1 MARFRSTKALVV
13 RYFTVLLI
21 ATVVCFAIFFAY
33 SINMYAQQILYCNEA
48 ALNICSNNFLYILK
62 GMDSFSQDVY
72 SNASFF
78 RLLAYRDANSSVS
91 QKLQYEYHLR
101 QTIQNGKSICG
112 ATFLFNVSGSTY
124 YYNYDKNFL
133 GGTVTRESMRMMRE
147 VRDYWVSASPSLL
160 TRWQILEVSGQ
171 VFLTTAWQL
180 NDLYLCSLLDLDSF
194 RNLYSDDEGS
204 IQYLFYT
211 GERLLTN
218 AEDIGL
224 ENVSVN
230 DLIAAGS
237 NVIRDLLNGH
247 LVWSQFFDP
256 YGIGLIGIIPL
267 SGVWELSQTVL
278 LLFVIILAL
287 LCTMFA
293 VVHSFISRI
302 LVYPLKQITS
312 VSQRLANAS
321 EAIPQPHDEN
331 LQEFVTIRNALNDL
345 VRQKSRL
352 EQENVSRAQEKEHA
366 LLQYYQLQ
374 TRSHFFLN
382 CLKSLYSMAESG
394 EAEKI
399 KRMIVAFSNHLRY
412 IFHDNLSLVNLS
424 SELAEVQDYYQ
435 IIQMDSPS
443 PLLLKIN
450 VPQDLMNCKVPPLI
464 VQTFLENSYKYN
476 SATEKLLCFTVRAD
490 AVDLEGNRYL
500 CLRMSDNGVGYSA
513 EMLDKL
519 KEDSEKF
526 EQYHVGISNIKRRIG
541 LIYKDKYQL
550 LFYNAQP
557 NGSACS
563 VIYLPF
569 DSSAV
574 EVKE

>member
-1 MARFRSTKALVV
+1 MARLRSTKALVI

-21 ATVVCFAIFFAY
+21 ATVVCFAGFFAY
-33 SINMYAQQILYCNEA
+33 SVNMYAQQILYCNEA
-48 ALNICSNNFLYILK
+48 ALNIYSNNFLYTLK
-62 GMDSFSQDVY
+62 GMESFSQDVY
-72 SNASFF
+72 SNESFF
-78 RLLAYRDANSSVS
+78 RLLAYRDANSAVS
-91 QKLQYEYHLR
+91 KKLQYEYHLR

-124 YYNYDKNFL
+124 YYHYDKNFL
-133 GGTVTRESMRMMRE
+133 GGIVNRDSMRMMRQ

-160 TRWQILEVSGQ
+160 TRWQVLEVDGH

-194 RNLYSDDEGS
+194 RNLYTDDGDS

-211 GERLLTN
+211 EDRLLTN
-218 AEDIGL
+218 AEDI
-224 ENVSVN
+224 ENVSVTG
-230 DLIAAGS
+230 LIAARS
-237 NVIRDLLNGH
+237 NVLRDLFNGH
-247 LVWSQFFDP
+247 LVWSRFFDP
-256 YGIGLIGIIPL
+256 YGIGMIGIIPL
-267 SGVWELSQTVL
+267 SGVWEMSRTVL

-293 VVHSFISRI
+293 VVYSFISRI

-312 VSQRLANAS
+312 VSQQLANAS
-321 EAIPQPHDEN
+321 QAPPQPYDEN

-352 EQENVSRAQEKEHA
+352 EQENISKTQEKEHA

-435 IIQMDSPS
+435 IIQMDRPS

-450 VPQDLMNCKVPPLI
+450 VPQELMNCKVPPLI
-464 VQTFLENSYKYN
+464 IQTFLENSYKYN
-476 SATEKLLCFTVRAD
+476 SATDKLLCFTVRAD
-490 AVDLEGNRYL
+490 AVDLDGNRHL

-519 KEDSEKF
+519 KSDSEKF

-541 LIYKDKYQL
+541 LIYKDNYQL

-563 VIYLPF
+563 VIYLPLI
-569 DSSAV
+569 SSAE